1 MNTVKQLSIFL
12 ENKAGRLAEVT
23 GILAEAGINIRA
35 LALADTTEFGVMR
48 LIVDDH
54 QNAQKILKNQGVA
67 VAVTDVVAV
76 NVADRPGGLHRILN
90 ALYQGGINVEYMYAF
105 VQHSG
110 TWAIMIFRFDKVKE
124 ALEVLG
130 RHGVETVE
138 ADRLYAL

>member
-1 MNTVKQLSIFL
+1 MNIVKQLSIFL

-54 QNAQKILKNQGVA
+54 QKAQAIMKSQGVA
-67 VAVTDVVAV
+67 VAATDVVAV
-76 NVADRPGGLHRILN
+76 NVADRPGGLHHILDL
-90 ALYQGGINVEYMYAF
+90 LYGGGINVEYMYAF

-110 TWAIMIFRFDKVKE
+110 SWAIMIFRFDKVDK
-124 ALEVLG
+124 ALALLEE
-130 RHGVETVE
+130 HGIETVPP
-138 ADRLYAL
+138 DKLYAL